1 VNRYL
6 VTGPRPVLDHA
17 LGDEFEH
24 DFIDSQEA
32 DLVAGGRLAIVPGRY
47 EVVGTQHVM
56 DTPPGG
62 TFEHAFTRPQERALL
77 EGGHLERVA
86 SKSKRKPK
94 EE

>member
-1 VNRYL
+1 MNRYL

-17 LGDEFEH
+17 PGDEFEH
-24 DFIDSQEA
+24 DFTDAQEA
-32 DLVAGGRLAIVPGRY
+32 DLVGGGRIQIVATAY

-56 DTPPGG
+56 GTPPGC